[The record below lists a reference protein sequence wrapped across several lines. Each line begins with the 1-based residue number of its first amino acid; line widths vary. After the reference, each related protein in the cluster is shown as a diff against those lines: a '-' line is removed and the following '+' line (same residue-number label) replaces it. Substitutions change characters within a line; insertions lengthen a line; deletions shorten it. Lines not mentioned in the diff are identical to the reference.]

1 MKVLLIKVSALGDI
15 IHALPVAAHLKSCPQ
30 IREIHWLL
38 EEQFSPLLVN
48 QPLIDK
54 IQLINTKKWRRQGK
68 TAAIKGIIS
77 TISRLRREKYDLV
90 LDLQGNSKSGMFT
103 RFSGAP
109 LRYGFDADEVREWP
123 NILATNRHIG
133 LGKTVTH
140 IIDKNLALATSA
152 FPGSPP
158 PPLQGPLQADSHYLN
173 QVEKKLSALR
183 KEKGPLIIFHYGT
196 TWETKLWSIESW
208 IELARSL
215 WETRTIPPLLTWGNE
230 EELDAVK
237 KIASACPH
245 TIVWPRGDLEELMAL
260 LKIADLVVGGDT
272 GPIHIAAAL
281 GTSTISYYLATDH
294 RRNGP
299 RGEKH
304 TCFQSTMNC
313 SPCLL
318 RTCQQDERCRQ
329 TILPENILE
338 AIHTL
343 LKKQHM

>member
-1 MKVLLIKVSALGDI
+1 MKVLMIKVSALGDI
-15 IHALPVAAHLKSCPQ
+15 IHALPVASYLKSCPQ
-30 IREIHWLL
+30 IRKIHWLL

-54 IQLINTKKWRRQGK
+54 IQLINTKKWRQQGII
-68 TAAIKGIIS
+68 ASIKGIIN

-90 LDLQGNSKSGMFT
+90 LDLQGNSKSGIFT

-109 LRYGFDADEVREWP
+109 LRFGFDAQNVREWP
-123 NILATNRHIG
+123 NLLATNRKITP
-133 LGKTVTH
+133 GKSATH

-152 FPGSPP
+152 FPESPP
-158 PPLQGPLQADSHYLN
+158 PPLQGPLQADLHYLN
-173 QVEKKLSALR
+173 QVEKKLSAIR

-208 IELARSL
+208 IELSRSL
-215 WETRTIPPLLTWGNE
+215 WKTRAIPPLLTWGNE

-237 KIASACPH
+237 RIASACPH
-245 TIVWPRGDLEELMAL
+245 TIIWPRGNLEELMAL

-281 GTSTISYYLATDH
+281 GTPTISYYRGTDH

-299 RGEKH
+299 RG
-304 TCFQSTMNC
+304 
-313 SPCLL
+313 
-318 RTCQQDERCRQ
+318 
-329 TILPENILE
+329 
-338 AIHTL
+338 
-343 LKKQHM
+343 